1 MFKVGDAIVHPT
13 RGTGI
18 VVGYEEFKL
27 SGDTKEY
34 YSIELLGE
42 SSSSL
47 LVPIDNVDTVG
58 LRRAVSKSKLS
69 EVWRVLKG
77 NPRKLPD
84 DHKERYSRLE
94 TKIHAGS
101 IIKIAE
107 AVRDMAWR
115 RSQEKG
121 LTGKGRRIYD
131 RGMTLLTAEVAAV
144 QGIEMADAEAQVK
157 LRLKDNIP
165 SEAAP

>member
-18 VVGYEEFKL
+18 VVGFEKL
-27 SGDTKEY
+27 TWNDDVRDY
-34 YSIELLGE
+34 YKIELLGE
-42 SSSSL
+42 SNSSL
-47 LVPIDNVDTVG
+47 LIPIDNVEAVG
-58 LRRAVSKSKLS
+58 LRPAVSKSKLK
-69 EVWRVLKG
+69 EVWRVLRG
-77 NPRKLPD
+77 NPRKLPE

-94 TKIHAGS
+94 NKIQTGS
-101 IIKIAE
+101 IIKVAE

-115 RSQEKG
+115 RSQENG

-144 QGIEMADAEAQVK
+144 QGIDMADAEAQVK
-157 LRLKDNIP
+157 LRLKDSIP
-165 SEAAP
+165 GEVGL